1 MVESQASVPVE
12 NRMARRTDKNAG
24 ADEQASEFVVE
35 KILAKRFNPRK
46 KQYEYL
52 LKWEGY
58 AQWVDI
64 WLIPLSHKSMDTAKT
79 FQYHPKVLNI
89 FLK

>member
-1 MVESQASVPVE
+1 MKVFEGNNTNSLTLHKFPQPKTTVVESQASVPVE

-24 ADEQASEFVVE
+24 ADERGSEFVVE

-58 AQWVDI
+58 AQ
-64 WLIPLSHKSMDTAKT
+64 
-79 FQYHPKVLNI
+79 
-89 FLK
+89 